1 MATVPSGQKFH
12 TVPADVN
19 TEEKGSKLANS
30 QREIYTMGDIAS
42 SVGKFYVNPYG
53 GAVIGPNVN
62 TVEISESILIPA
74 NTLAT
79 NPAII
84 ELLFRIEKNDSA
96 TTGFSCNIYKN
107 TTNSLV
113 GASLLGTVVTAT
125 LSKTYSTNVNRI
137 ILFKNSQLQVIDSSF
152 AIIDDFVAKTSGPVS
167 TIALNSTYDNYIL
180 IAVGASSLT
189 STSQVTLAKLNI
201 NA

>member
-1 MATVPSGQKFH
+1 MPIQQRSQLKGFGQSTNEKYIVEDLKDVVSFVNEITPTFYLNASGG
-12 TVPADVN
+12 T
-19 TEEKGSKLANS
+19 
-30 QREIYTMGDIAS
+30 
-42 SVGKFYVNPYG
+42 
-53 GAVIGPNVN
+53 VIGPNIN

-74 NTLAT
+74 NTLTAS
-79 NPAII
+79 AII

-96 TTGFSCNIYKN
+96 TTGFTCNIYKN
-107 TTNSLV
+107 TINSLV
-113 GASLLGTVVTAT
+113 GASLLGTVVTGT
-125 LSKTYSTNVNRI
+125 LSKTYSTNVNRT

-167 TIALNSTYDNYIL
+167 SIALNSTYDNYIL

-189 STSQVTLAKLNI
+189 STSQVTLTKMNI

>member
-1 MATVPSGQKFH
+1 MATIPLGQKFH
-12 TVPADVN
+12 TVPSSVQ
-19 TEEKGSKLANS
+19 TVERGSALANS

-53 GAVIGPNVN
+53 GAVIGPNVG
-62 TVEISESILIPA
+62 TLEISESILIPA

-79 NPAII
+79 DPAII

-96 TTGFSCNIYKN
+96 TTGFSCNIYSN
-107 TTNSLV
+107 TSNSLV
-113 GASLLGTVVTAT
+113 GASLLGTVVTGAS
-125 LSKTYSTNVNRI
+125 SKTYSTNVNRT

-152 AIIDDFVAKTSGPVS
+152 AIIDDFVATTGGPVS
-167 TIALNSTYDNYIL
+167 TIALNSTYDNYII